1 MKRII
6 ISVLICGV
14 MLLCS
19 CMSAQVNN
27 SSSVEQYSS
36 QQGFVAPPES
46 AVFEENAVTKQYDDL
61 LPIITDCA
69 RDIQVYGNL
78 QSDNYADALSELE
91 EILDGYSREI
101 SLTVY
106 SLDNSKALCYNTQSR
121 MFCACTVKAAYCLYC
136 FEQIEKRGISLDT
149 EMVYEQKHYESGTG
163 DIQYSSFDSVYPM
176 KTVIDKCMGISDNA
190 AYLMLV
196 DYFGSE
202 GYNSWI
208 TALGCD
214 SLRIKPTVWSLNA
227 SSKDLALIWRRI
239 YEYFNTQSEYAKVFY
254 EACTNTA
261 GNYATAALEGVD
273 YSHKQGHN
281 YSGDW
286 HSYSDA
292 GIVWKDD
299 SPYIISVL
307 TNAPGPSSY
316 DAAIMADIINIV
328 HYELF

>member
-1 MKRII
+1 MKRIL
-6 ISVLICGV
+6 ISVFICMCLV
-14 MLLCS
+14 LCS
-19 CMSAQVNN
+19 CSRADNDGL
-27 SSSVEQYSS
+27 SSKQQNTS
-36 QQGFVAPPES
+36 QPTVSDASENVVLQER
-46 AVFEENAVTKQYDDL
+46 FEEEKYDDL
-61 LPIITDCA
+61 FPSINDCA
-69 RDIQVYGNL
+69 KDIQVYRNL
-78 QSDNYADALSELE
+78 TDDKYADAVARLE
-91 EILDGYSREI
+91 QILDGYSREI

-163 DIQYSSFDSVYPM
+163 DIQYSSFGSVYPM

-208 TALGCD
+208 TALGCE
-214 SLRIKPTVWSLNA
+214 SLKIKPTVWSLNA
-227 SSKDLALIWRRI
+227 SSKELALIWREI
-239 YEYFNTQSEYAKVFY
+239 YEYFNTENEYSKAFFDS
-254 EACTNTA
+254 CTNTA
-261 GNYATAALEGVD
+261 GNYATAALGDVD

-286 HSYSDA
+286 HAYSDA
-292 GIVWKDD
+292 GIVWKED
-299 SPYIISVL
+299 SPYIISIL

-316 DAAIMADIINIV
+316 DAAVMADIINIV